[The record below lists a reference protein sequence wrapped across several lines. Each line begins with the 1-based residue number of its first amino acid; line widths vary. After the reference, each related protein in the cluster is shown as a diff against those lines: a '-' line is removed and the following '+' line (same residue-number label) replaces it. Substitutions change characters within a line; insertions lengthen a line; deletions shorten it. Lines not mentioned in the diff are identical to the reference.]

1 MGLKDTFLRPR
12 FLIYVGIFIFL
23 LFMPKLLP
31 IYQLMLM
38 ESGITFAIMCLG
50 FNLLLRYTGLLSFGH
65 GALFATGAYAVG
77 MMGEYFP
84 DLYRIEIL
92 ISLAASLI
100 VSAIFGFICV
110 RHTRIFFSILAL
122 ALSMVL
128 FALLVKLYNITG
140 GSDGIHIELP
150 IMFGKSFEGM
160 KRFEFL
166 SGAYYYFLIG
176 IFAACTIIMLVI
188 VSSPFGKALQSIRD
202 NEVRAEMIGIRVR
215 RYRWYA
221 FVLSGLYTGLG
232 GALWSFV
239 NVLSGLYT
247 GLGGALWSFVNGHVS
262 PEIAEWVFSGEI
274 VYMTLLGGF
283 MVFEG
288 PIIGAILFTYLKL
301 YAVSITQ
308 YWMFIIGATL
318 IVLVLLLPEGI
329 TGGFVK
335 LFTKLKRGEAT
346 GAA

>member
-1 MGLKDTFLRPR
+1 MLRPK
-12 FLIYVGIFIFL
+12 FFIYLGIFILL

-31 IYQLMLM
+31 IYQLMLF
-38 ESGITFAIMCLG
+38 ESGITFAIMGLG

-65 GALFATGAYAVG
+65 GALFTTGAYAVG
-77 MMGEYFP
+77 MMGKYFP

-92 ISLAASLI
+92 IPVALLASLV

-128 FALLVKLYNITG
+128 YALLVKFYDITG
-140 GSDGIHIELP
+140 GSDGIHIDLP

-166 SGAYYYFLIG
+166 SGAYYYFLICM
-176 IFAACTIIMLVI
+176 FAVCTILMSAI
-188 VSSPFGKALQSIRD
+188 VNSPFGKALQSIRD
-202 NEVRAEMIGIRVR
+202 NEIRAEMIGIRVR
-215 RYRWYA
+215 RYRLYS
-221 FVLSGLYTGLG
+221 FILSGLFTGM
-232 GALWSFV
+232 
-239 NVLSGLYT
+239 
-247 GLGGALWSFVNGHVS
+247 GGALWSFVNGHVT
-262 PEIAEWVFSGEI
+262 PELAEWIFSGEI

-288 PIIGAILFTYLKL
+288 PIVGAILFTYLKL
-301 YAVSITQ
+301 YAVSFTQ
-308 YWMFIIGATL
+308 YWMLIIGATL

-329 TGGFVK
+329 AGGFVK
-335 LFTKLKRGEAT
+335 LFSKTKKVDDT
-346 GAA
+346 GTA

>member
-1 MGLKDTFLRPR
+1 MMRPK
-12 FLIYVGIFIFL
+12 FFVYLGVFILL
-23 LFMPKLLP
+23 LFMPHLLP
-31 IYQLMLM
+31 TYHLMLF
-38 ESGITFAIMCLG
+38 ESGITFAIMGLG

-65 GALFATGAYAVG
+65 GALFAVGAYAVA
-77 MMGEYFP
+77 MMGEYYP
-84 DLYRIEIL
+84 DLFRIEIL
-92 ISLAASLI
+92 IPVALLASFVI
-100 VSAIFGFICV
+100 SAIFGFICV

-128 FALLVKLYNITG
+128 FALLVKLYDITG
-140 GSDGIHIELP
+140 GSDGLHVELP
-150 IMFGKSFEGM
+150 IMFGKSYEGM

-176 IFAACTIIMLVI
+176 VFALCTIIMLAI
-188 VSSPFGKALQSIRD
+188 VNSPFGKALQSIRD

-221 FVLSGLYTGLG
+221 FVISGLFTGLG

-239 NVLSGLYT
+239 D
-247 GLGGALWSFVNGHVS
+247 GHVT

-288 PIIGAILFTYLKL
+288 PIIGAILFTYLRL
-301 YAVSITQ
+301 YAVAITQ
-308 YWMFIIGATL
+308 YWMFVIGATL
-318 IVLVLLLPEGI
+318 IILVLLLPEGI
-329 TGGFVK
+329 AGGFVK
-335 LFTKLKRGEAT
+335 LFARFKRADAA

>member
-1 MGLKDTFLRPR
+1 MLRPK
-12 FLIYVGIFIFL
+12 FFVYLGIFILL

-31 IYQLMLM
+31 VYQLMLF
-38 ESGITFAIMCLG
+38 ESGITFAIMGLG

-77 MMGEYFP
+77 MMGKYFP

-92 ISLAASLI
+92 IPVALLASLV

-128 FALLVKLYNITG
+128 YALLVKFYDITG
-140 GSDGIHIELP
+140 GSDGIHIDLP

-166 SGAYYYFLIG
+166 SGAYYYFLICM
-176 IFAACTIIMLVI
+176 FAVCTIFMLAI
-188 VSSPFGKALQSIRD
+188 VNSPFGKALQSIRD
-202 NEVRAEMIGIRVR
+202 NEIRAEMIGIRVR
-215 RYRWYA
+215 RYRLYS
-221 FVLSGLYTGLG
+221 FILSGLFTGM
-232 GALWSFV
+232 
-239 NVLSGLYT
+239 
-247 GLGGALWSFVNGHVS
+247 GGALWSFVNGHVT
-262 PEIAEWVFSGEI
+262 PESAEWIFSGEI

-288 PIIGAILFTYLKL
+288 PIVGAILFTYLKL

-308 YWMFIIGATL
+308 YWMLIIGATL
-318 IVLVLLLPEGI
+318 ILLVLLLPEGI
-329 TGGFVK
+329 AGGFVK
-335 LFTKLKRGEAT
+335 LFSRTKKVDDT
-346 GAA
+346 GTAYVKYK

>member
-1 MGLKDTFLRPR
+1 MGFKDTILRPKS
-12 FLIYVGIFIFL
+12 FVYAVIFILL
-23 LFMPKLLP
+23 LFMPAVLP
-31 IYQLMLM
+31 TYHLMLF
-38 ESGITFAIMCLG
+38 ESGLTFAIMGLG

-77 MMGEYFP
+77 MMGKYFP

-92 ISLAASLI
+92 IPVALLASLI

-110 RHTRIFFSILAL
+110 RHTRVFFAILAL
-122 ALSMVL
+122 AVSMVL
-128 FALLVKLYNITG
+128 YALLVKFYNITG
-140 GSDGIHIELP
+140 GSDGIHIDLP
-150 IMFGKSFEGM
+150 IMLGKSYEGM

-166 SGAYYYFLIG
+166 SGAFYYLLLC
-176 IFAACTIIMLVI
+176 IFGACTIIMLGI
-188 VSSPFGKALQSIRD
+188 VNSPFGKALQAIRD

-221 FVLSGLYTGLG
+221 FILSGLFCGM
-232 GALWSFV
+232 
-239 NVLSGLYT
+239 
-247 GLGGALWSFVNGHVS
+247 GGALWSFVNGHIT
-262 PEIAEWVFSGEI
+262 PETAEWVFSGEI

-301 YAVSITQ
+301 YAFSITQ

-318 IVLVLLLPEGI
+318 IILVLLLPEGI

-335 LFTKLKRGEAT
+335 LFVKLRRGEST

>member
-1 MGLKDTFLRPR
+1 
-12 FLIYVGIFIFL
+12 
-23 LFMPKLLP
+23 MPKLIP
-31 IYQLMLM
+31 IYQLMLI
-38 ESGITFAIMCLG
+38 ESGITFGIMCLG

-65 GALFATGAYAVG
+65 GALFAVGAYAVG

-92 ISLAASLI
+92 IPIALLASFV

-128 FALLVKLYNITG
+128 YALLVKLYDITG

-150 IMFGKSFEGM
+150 IMFGKSYEGM

-166 SGAYYYFLIG
+166 SGAYYYLLIC
-176 IFAACTIIMLVI
+176 IFAICTIVMMCI
-188 VSSPFGKALQSIRD
+188 VNSPFGKALQSIRD

-221 FVLSGLYTGLG
+221 FVISGLFTGLG

-239 NVLSGLYT
+239 D
-247 GLGGALWSFVNGHVS
+247 
-262 PEIAEWVFSGEI
+262 
-274 VYMTLLGGF
+274 GF

-288 PIIGAILFTYLKL
+288 PIIGAILFTYLRL
-301 YAVSITQ
+301 YAVSFTQ
-308 YWMFIIGATL
+308 YWMFLIGATL
-318 IVLVLLLPEGI
+318 IILVLVLPEGI
-329 TGGFVK
+329 AGGFVR
-335 LFTKLKRGEAT
+335 LFSRFKKADVA

>member
-1 MGLKDTFLRPR
+1 MGFKDTILRPK
-12 FLIYVGIFIFL
+12 FLVYLGIFVLL
-23 LFMPKLLP
+23 LFLPKLLP
-31 IYQLMLM
+31 TYHLMLF
-38 ESGITFAIMCLG
+38 ESGITFAIMGLG

-77 MMGEYFP
+77 MMGRYFP

-92 ISLAASLI
+92 IPVALLASLI

-110 RHTRIFFSILAL
+110 RHTRVFFAILAL
-122 ALSMVL
+122 AVSMVL
-128 FALLVKLYNITG
+128 YSLLAKFYNITG
-140 GSDGIHIELP
+140 GTDGIHIDLP
-150 IMFGKSFEGM
+150 IMFGRSFEGM

-166 SGAYYYFLIG
+166 SGTYYYFLIV
-176 IFAACTIIMLVI
+176 IFAACTVIMLGI
-188 VSSPFGKALQSIRD
+188 VNSPFGKALQSIRD

-221 FVLSGLYTGLG
+221 FILSGL
-232 GALWSFV
+232 F
-239 NVLSGLYT
+239 T

-301 YAVSITQ
+301 YAVSTTQ

-318 IVLVLLLPEGI
+318 ITLVLLLPEGI
-329 TGGFVK
+329 AGGFVRLFVK
-335 LFTKLKRGEAT
+335 LRKGEAT